1 MGLIF
6 MFLKGENRF
15 IKVFKDFLRYFQVII
30 SYKISF
36 FNPKMSFK
44 TTYYLY
50 FFNKESQVTC
60 KNKINK

>member
-30 SYKISF
+30 SYKINF

-44 TTYYLY
+44 TT
-50 FFNKESQVTC
+50 
-60 KNKINK
+60 